1 MENVTFT
8 FSPDH
13 QSVHYQNK
21 AHFCIN
27 SKVSPPL
34 LVTTVYN
41 QSGCIAAHAP
51 IVLYCTVRVSE
62 CVPVCAPTCCF
73 EAIISYTHPLV
84 HCHSESP
91 HFSAFGLYCTAHG
104 QQYIIRIAVYCYVV
118 CFSYT
123 MRQTHVHTYVCA
135 LSTAPLHP
143 TSVLASSTAP
153 LEARLA
159 NTSPV
164 FCRRRSTSLSS
175 RAVDGKQACTLP
187 LCLTVPLCSQ

>member
-1 MENVTFT
+1 MHPLTQCGSYVAMLNCLCVCLFIIGAMENVTFT

-51 IVLYCTVRVSE
+51 IALYCTVRVSE

-73 EAIISYTHPLV
+73 EAIISYTQPLV
-84 HCHSESP
+84 HCHSGSP
-91 HFSAFGLYCTAHG
+91 HFSAFGCTVRHMGNNTLYVLLC
-104 QQYIIRIAVYCYVV
+104 IAML
-118 CFSYT
+118 FAF
-123 MRQTHVHTYVCA
+123 HT
-135 LSTAPLHP
+135 
-143 TSVLASSTAP
+143 
-153 LEARLA
+153 R
-159 NTSPV
+159 
-164 FCRRRSTSLSS
+164 
-175 RAVDGKQACTLP
+175 
-187 LCLTVPLCSQ
+187 